1 MKRRNYPGFSL
12 IEVMVAVLVMS
23 LGLLGVASTLIVAM
37 HSAGSNYL
45 KQQAV
50 QDSYDIVDRMRANF
64 SAANNSSASN
74 PYVTAL
80 TAPSS
85 NTPSPD
91 CTASV
96 CTSAQMAAYDV
107 WQWKTLLKN
116 NLPDGLGEIAVTP
129 AGPAANLPKVTVTV
143 KWNDQPAQATFD
155 PTGSSSR
162 SLVVVT
168 AL

>member
-1 MKRRNYPGFSL
+1 MKRMTRGFSL

-45 KQQAV
+45 RQQAV
-50 QDSYDIVDRMRANF
+50 QYSYDIADRMRSNFNTANDP
-64 SAANNSSASN
+64 SAAN
-74 PYVTAL
+74 PYITAL
-80 TAPSS
+80 TAPAASAP
-85 NTPSPD
+85 NPD
-91 CTASV
+91 CTATT
-96 CTSAQMAAYDV
+96 CNPTQMAAYDV

-116 NLPDGLGEIAVTP
+116 NLPGGLGAVAVT
-129 AGPAANLPKVTVTV
+129 AGPLANVNQVTVTV
-143 KWNDQPAQATFD
+143 KWSDQPAQATFN
-155 PTGSSSR
+155 PTGSSSS

>member
-1 MKRRNYPGFSL
+1 MNTGNSRGFSL

-23 LGLLGVASTLIVAM
+23 LGLLGVASTLIVAL
-37 HSAGSNYL
+37 HSSGSNYL

-64 SAANNSSASN
+64 SAANDSGASN
-74 PYVTAL
+74 PYITAL
-80 TAPSS
+80 TAPSAS
-85 NTPSPD
+85 TPSPD

-107 WQWKTLLKN
+107 WQWKTLLKST
-116 NLPDGLGEIAVTP
+116 LPDGLGQIAVTP
-129 AGPAANLPKVTVTV
+129 AGPTGNLPKITVTV
-143 KWNDQPAQATFD
+143 KWSDQPAQATFN
-155 PTGSSSR
+155 PAGSSSS